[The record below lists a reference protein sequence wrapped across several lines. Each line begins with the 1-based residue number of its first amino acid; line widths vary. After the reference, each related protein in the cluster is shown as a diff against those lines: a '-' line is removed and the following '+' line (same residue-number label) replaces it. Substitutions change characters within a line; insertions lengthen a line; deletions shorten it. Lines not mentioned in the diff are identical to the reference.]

1 MQVLVRSRRE
11 PVVGALLGFFF
22 LTYALAW
29 TCWTASLALSR
40 GSGPTPP
47 ALVGLRPLFLLGT
60 FAPGLIAL
68 ALTARAGGLARVQ
81 ALLGRILQWQVGA
94 RWYMFAAGY
103 LAAIKL
109 TVALVYRLA
118 TGAWPQFGQT
128 PWYVMLLAIPVSTW
142 VQAGEEVGW
151 RGYAL

>member
-1 MQVLVRSRRE
+1 MQALASSQRE
-11 PVVGALLGFFF
+11 PAKGALLGFFA
-22 LTYALAW
+22 LTFAMAW
-29 TCWTASLALSR
+29 TCWIAATALSR
-40 GSGPTPP
+40 GSGPMPP
-47 ALVGLRPLFLLGT
+47 VLAGLRPLFLLGT

-109 TVALVYRLA
+109 AVALLHRLA
-118 TGAWPQFGQT
+118 TGAWPRFGQT

-142 VQAGEEVGW
+142 VQAGEEVG
-151 RGYAL
+151 